1 MKLYSYLIKFKIME
15 ILTVIIYIA
24 LFSFIS
30 FTAWVYLTKSG
41 RRREYNVDLSG
52 KIVIITGSSAG
63 VGKEAARKLAHHG
76 ATIIF
81 ACRDKAKT
89 LPIINDI
96 KNQTKNN
103 NLHFIQLELSNYD
116 SPKEFVETFK

>member
-1 MKLYSYLIKFKIME
+1 ME
-15 ILTVIIYIA
+15 ILATIIYLV
-24 LFSFIS
+24 LFSLIL
-30 FTAWVYLTKSG
+30 FTSWVYLTKSG
-41 RRREYNVDLSG
+41 PRREYNVDLTG
-52 KIVIITGSSAG
+52 KVIIITGSSAG
-63 VGKEAARKLAHHG
+63 VGKETARKLAHHG

-96 KNQTKNN
+96 KTQTKNN

-116 SPKEFVETFK
+116 SPKEFVE